1 MYAVMKNDQPW
12 GYYDTQAEAICAIEE
27 ALKQEDGVVMRMV
40 HEEDPGLFQG
50 YVEVKDGMIEE
61 AEPLERIIE
70 REMED
75 GRDL

>member
-40 HEEDPGLFQG
+40 HEEDPVIYQG
-50 YVEVKDGMIEE
+50 YVEVTGEIEE

>member
-12 GYYDTQAEAICAIEE
+12 GYYNTQAEAICAIEE

-40 HEEDPGLFQG
+40 HEEDPVIFQG

-75 GRDL
+75 GRNL